1 MSFLHSGRWWRLS
14 GNDPAQAIPTRSERV
29 SGGLWGLLI
38 GDALGVPYEF
48 APAKRIPER
57 RRIEMDPP
65 VEFLR
70 SHWGV
75 KPGTWSDDGAQ
86 ALCLLATLL
95 ERGEVDPHDLM
106 DRIARWYRDGY
117 FAVDRNVFDVGL
129 QTTQSITA
137 FLRGVPAISTGR
149 PDEMGNGNG
158 SLMRVMPLALWHT
171 GSDEDLLAQARLQS
185 KPTHAHARAELSCAL
200 VCLWARRLMAN
211 SVNAWMEAVEILEGL
226 VPPGSAD
233 RHELDTAVRPRDDLP
248 AKGSG
253 YVVDTL
259 HSVRLAMRERTF
271 EDVVRAAVALG
282 NDTDTTACVA
292 GGVAGVKYGF
302 QGIPRRWYKT
312 LRGKE
317 LVEPLLADLQER
329 MALAEAAAT

>member
-1 MSFLHSGRWWRLS
+1 MSFLQNGRWWSLA
-14 GNDPAQAIPTRSERV
+14 GNDPSQAIPSRAERV

-57 RRIEMDPP
+57 KRIEMDPP

-149 PDEMGNGNG
+149 SDEMGNGNG

-171 GSDEDLLAQARLQS
+171 GSDEDLVAQARLQS
-185 KPTHAHARAELSCAL
+185 RPTHAHARSELSCAL

-211 SVNAWMEAVEILEGL
+211 SVDAWMEAVEIVEGL
-226 VPPGSAD
+226 VPPGSPD
-233 RHELDTAVRPRDDLP
+233 RHELDTAVRPREELP

-292 GGVAGVKYGF
+292 GGVAGVKFGI
-302 QGIPRRWYKT
+302 QGIPRRWHKI

-317 LVEPLLADLQER
+317 LVEPLLAALLER
-329 MALAEAAAT
+329 IARAEAEAG